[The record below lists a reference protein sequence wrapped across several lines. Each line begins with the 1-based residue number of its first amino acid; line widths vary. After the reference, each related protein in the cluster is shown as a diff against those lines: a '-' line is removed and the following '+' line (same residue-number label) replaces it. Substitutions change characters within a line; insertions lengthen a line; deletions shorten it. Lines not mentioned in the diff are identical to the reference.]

1 MLLGFKSEM
10 YYCLYLCMNVCV
22 KIKKYHMEFYE
33 KNRIIFTLKLFALAL
48 QGIILQKYAVIY
60 TII

>member
-10 YYCLYLCMNVCV
+10 YVCLYLCMNVCV

-33 KNRIIFTLKLFALAL
+33 KKIELFLH
-48 QGIILQKYAVIY
+48 
-60 TII
+60 